1 MKSLSKRWVSGM
13 NSLWTVMAFTLRN
26 KLRSKAYIWTTVTI
40 AVLLVLGANLPY
52 ILERLNVGGSN
63 EPKPVGYLE
72 GAYPE
77 IVQGLEAFFARQ
89 EHPDIRL
96 VAIPSGGS
104 PATDEAALR
113 QAVEDKTV
121 KGYLTFADRP
131 ETGFPEA
138 VFHSASLM
146 NFSLAESLRIA
157 LESVKA
163 EMVFRNVELDEAER
177 ALLSAPV
184 AVHTLLVSPDKEGGR
199 TAADQVAVMALT
211 YALIILLFMAVTITG
226 QLVATEI
233 TAEKSSRVMEI
244 LITSVKPLKQMF
256 GKILG
261 TFTAGVIQIALLV
274 GVLVASLS
282 MPHNRGALEALG
294 IRLDAVEPKLLI
306 FAVFFYLTGY
316 FLYATLFAGIGS
328 IVSRTEELGQALSP
342 VMILSVVGFYIAI
355 FGLQNPESPLVVIGS
370 YIPFFTPFLMFER
383 IGLTDVPVWEIALSI
398 GILLASILLF
408 GWLAAK
414 IYRTGVLMYGK
425 RPSIKELIRAM
436 KAYKV

>member
-1 MKSLSKRWVSGM
+1 
-13 NSLWTVMAFTLRN
+13 MAFTLRN
-26 KLRSKAYIWTTVTI
+26 KLRSKGFIWSTAI
-40 AVLLVLGANLPY
+40 LAVLLAVAANLPY
-52 ILERLNVGGSN
+52 ILERLNLGGSD
-63 EPKPVGYLE
+63 EAKPVGYIE
-72 GAYPE
+72 GAHPE
-77 IVQGLEAFFARQ
+77 IVEGLQAFFARQ
-89 EHPDIRL
+89 DSPDIRL
-96 VAIPSGGS
+96 VGIASGGS
-104 PATDEAALR
+104 SQADEAALR
-113 QAVEDKTV
+113 QAVENKLV
-121 KGYLTFADRP
+121 KGFITFADRP
-131 ETGFPEA
+131 ETGFPE
-138 VFHSASLM
+138 VTYHSSSLM
-146 NFSLAESLRIA
+146 DFSVAETLRVA
-157 LESVKA
+157 MESVKA
-163 EMVFRNVELDEAER
+163 EMVFRNVQLGDAEK
-177 ALLSAPV
+177 ALLAAPV
-184 AVHTLLVSPDKEGGR
+184 AVHTLLISTDETGGK
-199 TAADQVAVMALT
+199 TAAEQGVAIGLT
-211 YALIILLFMAVTITG
+211 YAIIILLFMAVTITG

-261 TFTAGVIQIALLV
+261 TFTAGVIQIAVLV
-274 GVLVASLS
+274 GVFVFSLS
-282 MPHNRGALEALG
+282 LPHNRGALEALG

-342 VMILSVVGFYIAI
+342 LMILSIVGFYIAI
-355 FGLQNPESPLVVIGS
+355 FGLQNPESPIVVIGS
-370 YIPFFTPFLMFER
+370 FIPFFTPFLMFER

-425 RPSIKELIRAM
+425 RPSMKELMKAM

>member
-1 MKSLSKRWVSGM
+1 M

-40 AVLLVLGANLPY
+40 ALLLMVGANLPY
-52 ILERLNVGGSN
+52 ILERLNAGGSN
-63 EPKPVGYLE
+63 EPKPVGYIE

-89 EHPDIRL
+89 ENPAIRL

-104 PATDEAALR
+104 PQADEAALR
-113 QAVEDKTV
+113 QAVEDEMV

-131 ETGFPEA
+131 ETGFPEV
-138 VFHSASLM
+138 VFHSSSLT
-146 NFSLAESLRIA
+146 NFSLADSLRVG

-163 EMVFRNVELDEAER
+163 EMVFRNVQLSEAER
-177 ALLSAPV
+177 ALLAAPV
-184 AVHTLLVSPDKEGGR
+184 AVHTLLVSSDGEGGR
-199 TAADQVAVMALT
+199 TAADQAVVMALT

-244 LITSVKPLKQMF
+244 LITSVKPLTQMF

-261 TFTAGVIQIALLV
+261 TFFAGIIQIV
-274 GVLVASLS
+274 VLVAVFVISLL
-282 MPHNRGALEALG
+282 MPHNRGALDALG
-294 IRLDAVEPKLLI
+294 IRLDAVEPQLLAYAI
-306 FAVFFYLTGY
+306 FFYLAGY
-316 FLYATLFAGIGS
+316 FLYATLFAAIGS
-328 IVSRTEELGQALSP
+328 IVSRTEELGQATTP
-342 VMILSVVGFYIAI
+342 VMILSMVGFYIAI
-355 FGLQNPESPLVVIGS
+355 FSLQNPKSPLVVIGS
-370 YIPFFTPFLMFER
+370 YFPFFTPFLMFER
-383 IGLTDVPVWEIALSI
+383 IGLADPQAWEIALSI

-414 IYRTGVLMYGK
+414 IYRVGVLMYGK
-425 RPSIKELIRAM
+425 RPSIKELVKAM

>member
-1 MKSLSKRWVSGM
+1 M
-13 NSLWTVMAFTLRN
+13 NSLWIVTAFTLRN
-26 KLRSKAYIWTTVTI
+26 KLRSKAFIWTTAI
-40 AVLLVLGANLPY
+40 LAVLLVVGANLPY
-52 ILERLNVGGSN
+52 FLERLNLTGSN
-63 EPKPVGYLE
+63 EAKPVGYLE

-77 IVQGLEAFFARQ
+77 IVQGLQAFYGRQ
-89 EHPDIRL
+89 DNPEIRL
-96 VAIPSGGS
+96 VGIASGGS
-104 PATDEAALR
+104 AQADEAALR
-113 QAVEDKTV
+113 QAVEDELI
-121 KGYLTFADRP
+121 KGFITFADRP
-131 ETGFPEA
+131 ETGFPE
-138 VFHSASLM
+138 VIYHSSSLM
-146 NFSLAESLRIA
+146 DFSVAESLRIA
-157 LESVKA
+157 LEGVKA
-163 EMVFRNVELDEAER
+163 EMVFRNVQLSDAER
-177 ALLSAPV
+177 ALLAAPV
-184 AVHTLLVSPDKEGGR
+184 AVHTLLISTGEDGGK
-199 TAADQVAVMALT
+199 TAAEQGIAIGLT
-211 YALIILLFMAVTITG
+211 YAIIILLFMAVTITG